1 MRIEFF
7 IMVLFFIAMMFIYK
21 RREANKDWER
31 DL

>member
-7 IMVLFFIAMMFIYK
+7 LMVLFFIAMLIVHK